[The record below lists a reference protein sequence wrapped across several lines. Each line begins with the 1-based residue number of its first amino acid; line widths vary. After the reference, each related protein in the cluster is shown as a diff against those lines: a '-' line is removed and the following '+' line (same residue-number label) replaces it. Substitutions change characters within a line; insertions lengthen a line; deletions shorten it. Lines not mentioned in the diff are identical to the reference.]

1 MWMLCCP
8 DCKYVPKIK
17 LMYLSNN
24 FKLANRFHVRTMLL
38 VFKPK
43 SEEPGKNVTI
53 MTLLFFTAI
62 NTLVNAT
69 DTNNIIEKGG
79 IIPAYIQSTI
89 HLNSS
94 RKIND
99 VCLC

>member
-1 MWMLCCP
+1 MGQH
-8 DCKYVPKIK
+8 
-17 LMYLSNN
+17 
-24 FKLANRFHVRTMLL
+24 RFHVRTMLL

-53 MTLLFFTAI
+53 MFFTAI

-69 DTNNIIEKGG
+69 DNIIEKGG

-99 VCLC
+99 LCLC